1 MTVYVCKY
9 LDTRQGVVTLEVDAP
24 NRTDAVNRIRL
35 KGKPISVEEKVM
47 GSKEIVLFQSKKIK
61 LKDISLFCKQ
71 MSVMLE
77 SGIPLNNAVDILE
90 QQATSKNLKSS
101 LKIVS
106 KSLKEGSQLS
116 KAMLDQEGMFPDL
129 LIRMVQAGEKTGK
142 LDEVLEK
149 MSEHYTKEL
158 KTSRQIQGAMIYP
171 AVLAFLA
178 VAAVLALLYVVI
190 PSFSGIFEQSGMAM
204 PLPTRI
210 VLAAS
215 NFVRSS
221 WYILFGV
228 TGILV
233 FLFLRYRS
241 TEAGRYQ
248 LDRLKLNL
256 PVIKGPMQKIVT
268 ARFASTL
275 AILTSAGI
283 PLVEAI
289 ESAAAT
295 TNNAVVIEKMKIAN
309 EGLQKGERLT
319 GMITST
325 GLFPPMMLSMVKIGE
340 ESGSLESM
348 LVKTSDYYEEE
359 LETAIKQLLSLLEP
373 AMIIVMGVIIGGIVA
388 SVMLPMFELAHAVDA
403 GSGVDQYEGASEKFR
418 R

>member
-9 LDTRQGVVTLEVDAP
+9 LDARQGVVTLEVDAP

-71 MSVMLE
+71 MSVMLN

-90 QQATSKNLKSS
+90 QQTDAKNLKAS
-101 LKIVS
+101 LKVIS
-106 KSLKEGSQLS
+106 KGLKEGNQLS
-116 KAMLDQEGMFPDL
+116 MALIEQNGLFPDL

-142 LDEVLEK
+142 LDEVLER
-149 MSEHYTKEL
+149 MSEHYNKEL
-158 KTSRQIQGAMIYP
+158 KTSRQIRGAMIYP

-178 VAAVLALLYVVI
+178 VAATLVLLYVVI

-319 GMITST
+319 GMLTST

-348 LVKTSDYYEEE
+348 LNKTSDFYEEE
-359 LETAIKQLLSLLEP
+359 LEAAIKQLLSLLEP

-388 SVMLPMFELAHAVDA
+388 SVMLPMFEIANAVQQGGEA
-403 GSGVDQYEGASEKFR
+403 NQ
-418 R
+418 

>member
-101 LKIVS
+101 LKVVS

-319 GMITST
+319 GMITAT

-403 GSGVDQYEGASEKFR
+403 GSGVDQ
-418 R
+418 

>member
-149 MSEHYTKEL
+149 MSEHYNKEL
-158 KTSRQIQGAMIYP
+158 KTSRQIRGAMIYP

-178 VAAVLALLYVVI
+178 VAAVLALLYIVI
-190 PSFSGIFEQSGMAM
+190 PSFSGIFEQSGMDM

-215 NFVRSS
+215 NFVRSY

-319 GMITST
+319 GMITAT

-348 LVKTSDYYEEE
+348 LIKTSDYYEEE

-403 GSGVDQYEGASEKFR
+403 GSGVDQ
-418 R
+418 

>member
-116 KAMLDQEGMFPDL
+116 KAMIDQEGMFPDL

-149 MSEHYTKEL
+149 MSEHYNKEL
-158 KTSRQIQGAMIYP
+158 KTSRQIRGAMIYP

-215 NFVRSS
+215 NFVRSY

-295 TNNAVVIEKMKIAN
+295 TNNAVVIEKMKLAN

-403 GSGVDQYEGASEKFR
+403 GSGVDQ
-418 R
+418 

>member
-47 GSKEIVLFQSKKIK
+47 GSMEIVLFQSKKIN

-319 GMITST
+319 GMITAT

-403 GSGVDQYEGASEKFR
+403 GSGADQ
-418 R
+418 

>member
-248 LDRLKLNL
+248 LDRLKLWL

-319 GMITST
+319 GMITAT

-403 GSGVDQYEGASEKFR
+403 GSGVDQ
-418 R
+418 

>member
-106 KSLKEGSQLS
+106 KNLKEGSQLS

-149 MSEHYTKEL
+149 MSEHYNKEL
-158 KTSRQIQGAMIYP
+158 KTSRQIRGAMIYP

-178 VAAVLALLYVVI
+178 VGAVLALLYVVI

-215 NFVRSS
+215 NFVRSY

-403 GSGVDQYEGASEKFR
+403 GAETNQ
-418 R
+418 

>member
-149 MSEHYTKEL
+149 MSEHYNKEL
-158 KTSRQIQGAMIYP
+158 KTSRQIRGAMIYP

-215 NFVRSS
+215 NFVRSY

-248 LDRLKLNL
+248 LDRLKLWL

-403 GSGVDQYEGASEKFR
+403 GAETNQ
-418 R
+418 

>member
-116 KAMLDQEGMFPDL
+116 KAMIDQEGMFPDL

-149 MSEHYTKEL
+149 MSEHYNKEL
-158 KTSRQIQGAMIYP
+158 KTSRQIRGAMIYP

-221 WYILFGV
+221 WYILFGL

-403 GSGVDQYEGASEKFR
+403 GSGVDQ
-418 R
+418 

>member
-47 GSKEIVLFQSKKIK
+47 GSKEITLFQSKKIK

-71 MSVMLE
+71 MSVMLN

-90 QQATSKNLKSS
+90 QQTDAKNLKAS
-101 LKIVS
+101 LKVIS
-106 KSLKEGSQLS
+106 KGLKEGNQLA
-116 KAMLDQEGMFPDL
+116 KALIEQNGLFPDL

-142 LDEVLEK
+142 LDEVLER
-149 MSEHYTKEL
+149 MSEHYNKEL
-158 KTSRQIQGAMIYP
+158 KTSRQIRGAMIYP

-178 VAAVLALLYVVI
+178 VAATLVLLYVVI
-190 PSFSGIFEQSGMAM
+190 PNFSGIFEQSGVAL

-215 NFVRSS
+215 NFVQSY
-221 WYILFGV
+221 WYILFGGV
-228 TGILV
+228 GLLV

-248 LDRLKLNL
+248 LDQLKLKM
-256 PVIKGPMQKIVT
+256 PVVKGPMQKIVT

-275 AILTSAGI
+275 ATLTSAGI

-289 ESAAAT
+289 DSAAAT
-295 TNNAVVIEKMKIAN
+295 TNNAVVIDKLRIAN

-319 GMITST
+319 GMLTST

-348 LVKTSDYYEEE
+348 LNKTSDFYEEE
-359 LETAIKQLLSLLEP
+359 LEAAIKQLLSLLEP
-373 AMIIVMGVIIGGIVA
+373 AMIIFMGVIIGGIVA
-388 SVMLPMFELAHAVDA
+388 SVMLPMFEIANAV
-403 GSGVDQYEGASEKFR
+403 QQGAEANQ
-418 R
+418 

>member
-47 GSKEIVLFQSKKIK
+47 GSKEITLFQSKKIK

-71 MSVMLE
+71 MSVMLN

-90 QQATSKNLKSS
+90 QQTDAKNLKAS
-101 LKIVS
+101 LKVIS

-149 MSEHYTKEL
+149 MSEHYNKEL
-158 KTSRQIQGAMIYP
+158 KTSRQIRGAMIYP

-178 VAAVLALLYVVI
+178 VAAVLALLYIVI
-190 PSFSGIFEQSGMAM
+190 PSFSGIFEQSGMDM

-215 NFVRSS
+215 NFVRSY

-248 LDRLKLNL
+248 LDRLKLWL

-348 LVKTSDYYEEE
+348 LIKTSDYYEEE

-403 GSGVDQYEGASEKFR
+403 GSGADQ
-418 R
+418 

>member
-388 SVMLPMFELAHAVDA
+388 SVMLPMFELAHAVDG
-403 GSGVDQYEGASEKFR
+403 GSGADQ
-418 R
+418 

>member
-1 MTVYVCKY
+1 MTVFVCKY

-149 MSEHYTKEL
+149 MSEHYNKEL
-158 KTSRQIQGAMIYP
+158 KTSRQIRGAMIYP

-228 TGILV
+228 IGILV

-403 GSGVDQYEGASEKFR
+403 GSGADQ
-418 R
+418 

>member
-178 VAAVLALLYVVI
+178 VGAVLALLYIVI

-215 NFVRSS
+215 NFVRSY

-403 GSGVDQYEGASEKFR
+403 GAETNQ
-418 R
+418 

>member
-1 MTVYVCKY
+1 MTIYVCKY

-158 KTSRQIQGAMIYP
+158 KTNRQIQGAMIYP

-215 NFVRSS
+215 NFVRSY

-403 GSGVDQYEGASEKFR
+403 GSGADQ
-418 R
+418 

>member
-47 GSKEIVLFQSKKIK
+47 GSKEITLFQSKKIK

-71 MSVMLE
+71 MSVMLN

-90 QQATSKNLKSS
+90 QQTDAKNLKAS
-101 LKIVS
+101 LKVIS

-149 MSEHYTKEL
+149 MSEHYNKEL
-158 KTSRQIQGAMIYP
+158 KTSRQIRGAMIYP

-178 VAAVLALLYVVI
+178 VAAVLALLYIVI
-190 PSFSGIFEQSGMAM
+190 PSFSGIFEQSGMDM

-215 NFVRSS
+215 NFVRSY

-248 LDRLKLNL
+248 LDRLKLWL
-256 PVIKGPMQKIVT
+256 PVIKGPMQKIIT

-319 GMITST
+319 GMITAT

-348 LVKTSDYYEEE
+348 LIKTSDYYEEE

-403 GSGVDQYEGASEKFR
+403 GSGVDQ
-418 R
+418 

>member
-149 MSEHYTKEL
+149 MSEHYNKEL
-158 KTSRQIQGAMIYP
+158 KTSRQIRGAMIYP

-178 VAAVLALLYVVI
+178 VGAVLALLYIVI

-215 NFVRSS
+215 NFVRSY

-403 GSGVDQYEGASEKFR
+403 GAETNQ
-418 R
+418 

>member
-129 LIRMVQAGEKTGK
+129 LIRMV
-142 LDEVLEK
+142 DEVLEK
-149 MSEHYTKEL
+149 MSEHYNKEL
-158 KTSRQIQGAMIYP
+158 KTSRQIRGAMIYP

-215 NFVRSS
+215 NFVRSY

-248 LDRLKLNL
+248 LDRLKLWL

-319 GMITST
+319 GMITAT

-403 GSGVDQYEGASEKFR
+403 GAETNQ
-418 R
+418 

>member
-158 KTSRQIQGAMIYP
+158 KTSRQIRGAMIYP

-178 VAAVLALLYVVI
+178 VAAVLALLYIVI
-190 PSFSGIFEQSGMAM
+190 PSFSGIFEQSGMDM

-215 NFVRSS
+215 NFVRSY

-248 LDRLKLNL
+248 LDRLKLWL

-319 GMITST
+319 GMITAT

-348 LVKTSDYYEEE
+348 LIKTSDYYEEE

-403 GSGVDQYEGASEKFR
+403 GSGVDQ
-418 R
+418 

>member
-47 GSKEIVLFQSKKIK
+47 GSQEIHLFQSKKIK

-403 GSGVDQYEGASEKFR
+403 GSGADQ
-418 R
+418 

>member
-241 TEAGRYQ
+241 TETGRYQ

-319 GMITST
+319 GMITAT

-403 GSGVDQYEGASEKFR
+403 GSGADQ
-418 R
+418 

>member
-116 KAMLDQEGMFPDL
+116 KAMLDQEGMFPNL

-248 LDRLKLNL
+248 LDRLKLWL

-403 GSGVDQYEGASEKFR
+403 GSGVDQ
-418 R
+418 

>member
-149 MSEHYTKEL
+149 MSEHYNKEL
-158 KTSRQIQGAMIYP
+158 KTSRQIRGAMIYP

-178 VAAVLALLYVVI
+178 VGAVLALLYIVI

-215 NFVRSS
+215 NFVRSY

-388 SVMLPMFELAHAVDA
+388 SVMLPMFALAHAVDA
-403 GSGVDQYEGASEKFR
+403 GAETNQ
-418 R
+418 

>member
-149 MSEHYTKEL
+149 MSEHYNKEL
-158 KTSRQIQGAMIYP
+158 KTSRQIRGAMIYP

-178 VAAVLALLYVVI
+178 VGAVLALLYIVI

-215 NFVRSS
+215 NFVRSY

-248 LDRLKLNL
+248 LDRLKLWL

-403 GSGVDQYEGASEKFR
+403 GAETNQ
-418 R
+418 

>member
-149 MSEHYTKEL
+149 MSEHYNKEL
-158 KTSRQIQGAMIYP
+158 KTSRQIRGAMIYP

-178 VAAVLALLYVVI
+178 VAAVLALLYIVI
-190 PSFSGIFEQSGMAM
+190 PSFSGIFEQSGMDM

-215 NFVRSS
+215 NFVRSY

-248 LDRLKLNL
+248 LDRLKLWL

-348 LVKTSDYYEEE
+348 LIKTSDYYEEE

-403 GSGVDQYEGASEKFR
+403 GSGVDQ
-418 R
+418 

>member
-1 MTVYVCKY
+1 MTIYVCKY

-47 GSKEIVLFQSKKIK
+47 GSKEIHLFQSKKIK

-116 KAMLDQEGMFPDL
+116 KAMLDQDGMFPDL

-149 MSEHYTKEL
+149 MSEHYNKEL
-158 KTSRQIQGAMIYP
+158 KTSRQIRGAMIYP

-178 VAAVLALLYVVI
+178 VGAVLALLYIVI
-190 PSFSGIFEQSGMAM
+190 PSFSGIFEQSGMDM

-215 NFVRSS
+215 NFVRSY

-248 LDRLKLNL
+248 LDRLKLWL

-348 LVKTSDYYEEE
+348 LIKTSDYYEEE

-403 GSGVDQYEGASEKFR
+403 GSGADQ
-418 R
+418 

>member
-71 MSVMLE
+71 MSVMLN

-90 QQATSKNLKSS
+90 QQTDAKNLKAS
-101 LKIVS
+101 LKVISKGLKEGNQLS
-106 KSLKEGSQLS
+106 KSLIEQNGL
-116 KAMLDQEGMFPDL
+116 FPDL

-142 LDEVLEK
+142 LDEVLER
-149 MSEHYTKEL
+149 MSEHYNKEL
-158 KTSRQIQGAMIYP
+158 KTSRQIRGAMIYP

-178 VAAVLALLYVVI
+178 VAATLVLLYVVI
-190 PSFSGIFEQSGMAM
+190 PNFSGIFEQSGVAL

-215 NFVRSS
+215 NFVQSY
-221 WYILFGV
+221 WYILFGGV
-228 TGILV
+228 GLLV

-248 LDRLKLNL
+248 LDQLKLKM
-256 PVIKGPMQKIVT
+256 PVVKGPMQKIVT

-275 AILTSAGI
+275 ATLTSAGI

-289 ESAAAT
+289 DSAAAT
-295 TNNAVVIEKMKIAN
+295 TNNAVVIDKLRIAN

-319 GMITST
+319 GMLTST

-348 LVKTSDYYEEE
+348 LNKTSDFYEEE
-359 LETAIKQLLSLLEP
+359 LEAAIKQLLSLLEP
-373 AMIIVMGVIIGGIVA
+373 AMIIVMGIIIGGIVA
-388 SVMLPMFELAHAVDA
+388 SVMLPMFEIANAV
-403 GSGVDQYEGASEKFR
+403 QQGAEANQ
-418 R
+418 

>member
-215 NFVRSS
+215 NFVRSY

-241 TEAGRYQ
+241 TEVGRYQ
-248 LDRLKLNL
+248 LDRLKLWL

-403 GSGVDQYEGASEKFR
+403 GSGADQ
-418 R
+418 

>member
-71 MSVMLE
+71 MSVMLN

-90 QQATSKNLKSS
+90 QQTDAKNLKAS
-101 LKIVS
+101 LKVIS

-149 MSEHYTKEL
+149 MSEHYNKEL
-158 KTSRQIQGAMIYP
+158 KTSRQIRGAMIYP

-178 VAAVLALLYVVI
+178 VAAVLALLYIVI
-190 PSFSGIFEQSGMAM
+190 PSFSGIFEQSGMDM

-215 NFVRSS
+215 NFVRSY

-248 LDRLKLNL
+248 LDRLKLWL

-275 AILTSAGI
+275 ATLTSAGI

-289 ESAAAT
+289 DSAAAT

-319 GMITST
+319 GMITAT

-348 LVKTSDYYEEE
+348 LIKTSDYYEEE

-403 GSGVDQYEGASEKFR
+403 GSGVDQ
-418 R
+418 

>member
-149 MSEHYTKEL
+149 MSEHYNKEL
-158 KTSRQIQGAMIYP
+158 KTSRQIRGAMIYP

-178 VAAVLALLYVVI
+178 VAAVLALLYIVI
-190 PSFSGIFEQSGMAM
+190 PSFSGIFEQSGMDM

-215 NFVRSS
+215 NFVRSY

-319 GMITST
+319 GMITAT

-348 LVKTSDYYEEE
+348 LVKTSDYYEEQ

-403 GSGVDQYEGASEKFR
+403 GSGVDQ
-418 R
+418 

>member
-71 MSVMLE
+71 MSVMLN

-90 QQATSKNLKSS
+90 QQTDAKNLKAS
-101 LKIVS
+101 LKVISKGLKEGNQLS
-106 KSLKEGSQLS
+106 KSLIEQNGL
-116 KAMLDQEGMFPDL
+116 FPDL

-142 LDEVLEK
+142 LDEVLER
-149 MSEHYTKEL
+149 MSEHYNKEL
-158 KTSRQIQGAMIYP
+158 KTSRQIRGAMIYP

-178 VAAVLALLYVVI
+178 VAATLVLLYVVI
-190 PSFSGIFEQSGMAM
+190 PNFSGIFEQSGVAL

-215 NFVRSS
+215 NFVQSY
-221 WYILFGV
+221 WYILFGGV
-228 TGILV
+228 GLLV

-248 LDRLKLNL
+248 LDQLKLKM
-256 PVIKGPMQKIVT
+256 PVVKGPMQKIVT

-275 AILTSAGI
+275 ATLTSAGI

-289 ESAAAT
+289 DSAAAT
-295 TNNAVVIEKMKIAN
+295 TNNAVVIDKLRIAN

-319 GMITST
+319 GMLTST

-348 LVKTSDYYEEE
+348 LNKTSDFYEEE
-359 LETAIKQLLSLLEP
+359 LEAAIKQLLSLLEP
-373 AMIIVMGVIIGGIVA
+373 AMIIFMGVIIGGIVA
-388 SVMLPMFELAHAVDA
+388 SVMLPMFEIANAVQQGGEA
-403 GSGVDQYEGASEKFR
+403 NQ
-418 R
+418 

>member
-1 MTVYVCKY
+1 
-9 LDTRQGVVTLEVDAP
+9 VDAP

-149 MSEHYTKEL
+149 MSEHYNKEL
-158 KTSRQIQGAMIYP
+158 KTSRQIRGAMIYP

-178 VAAVLALLYVVI
+178 VGAVLALLYVVI

-215 NFVRSS
+215 NFVRSY

-248 LDRLKLNL
+248 LDRLKLWL

-295 TNNAVVIEKMKIAN
+295 TNNAVVIEKIKIAN

-319 GMITST
+319 GMITAT

-403 GSGVDQYEGASEKFR
+403 GSGADQ
-418 R
+418 

>member
-106 KSLKEGSQLS
+106 KNLKEGSQLS

-149 MSEHYTKEL
+149 MSEHYNKEL
-158 KTSRQIQGAMIYP
+158 KTSRQIRGAMIYP

-190 PSFSGIFEQSGMAM
+190 PSFSGIFEQSGMDM

-215 NFVRSS
+215 NFVRSY

-233 FLFLRYRS
+233 FVFLRYRS

-248 LDRLKLNL
+248 LDRLKLWL

-319 GMITST
+319 GMITAT

-403 GSGVDQYEGASEKFR
+403 GAETNQ
-418 R
+418 

>member
-149 MSEHYTKEL
+149 MSEHYNKEL
-158 KTSRQIQGAMIYP
+158 KTSRQIRGAMIYP

-190 PSFSGIFEQSGMAM
+190 PSFSGIFEQSGMDM

-215 NFVRSS
+215 NFVRSY

-248 LDRLKLNL
+248 LDRLKLWL

-319 GMITST
+319 GMITAT

-403 GSGVDQYEGASEKFR
+403 GAETNQ
-418 R
+418 

>member
-116 KAMLDQEGMFPDL
+116 KAMLDQEGMYPDL

-149 MSEHYTKEL
+149 MSEHYNKEL
-158 KTSRQIQGAMIYP
+158 KTSRQIRGAMIYP

-215 NFVRSS
+215 NFVRSY

-248 LDRLKLNL
+248 LDRLKLWL

-319 GMITST
+319 GMITAT

-403 GSGVDQYEGASEKFR
+403 GSGVDQ
-418 R
+418 

>member
-116 KAMLDQEGMFPDL
+116 KAMIDQEGMFPDL

-149 MSEHYTKEL
+149 MSEHYNKEL
-158 KTSRQIQGAMIYP
+158 KTSRQIRGAMIYP

-319 GMITST
+319 GMITAT

-403 GSGVDQYEGASEKFR
+403 GSGADQ
-418 R
+418 

>member
-24 NRTDAVNRIRL
+24 NRTEAVNRIRL

-319 GMITST
+319 GMITAT

-403 GSGVDQYEGASEKFR
+403 GSGADQ
-418 R
+418 

>member
-149 MSEHYTKEL
+149 MSEHYNKEL
-158 KTSRQIQGAMIYP
+158 KTSRQIRGAMIYP

-178 VAAVLALLYVVI
+178 VGAVLALLYIVI

-215 NFVRSS
+215 NFVRSY

-248 LDRLKLNL
+248 LDRLKLWL

-319 GMITST
+319 GMITAT

-403 GSGVDQYEGASEKFR
+403 GAETNQ
-418 R
+418 

>member
-215 NFVRSS
+215 NFVRSY

-319 GMITST
+319 GMITAT

-403 GSGVDQYEGASEKFR
+403 GSGVDQ
-418 R
+418 

>member
-47 GSKEIVLFQSKKIK
+47 GSKEIHLFQSKKIK

-116 KAMLDQEGMFPDL
+116 KAMLDQDGMFPDL

-215 NFVRSS
+215 NFVRSY

-319 GMITST
+319 GMITAT

-403 GSGVDQYEGASEKFR
+403 GSGVDQ
-418 R
+418 